1 HAGGEPVPARC
12 PVRGPAEGAA
22 QGAAADREHPHP
34 DARGGLRRGRCRY
47 RVRPRSGAAARPDA
61 RWCGARGR
69 GRALRWCLGAR
80 APARQGPA
88 GPGRASRHR
97 PGIRQAWADVRATA
111 RELVAGARYLVARG
125 TPGAALGI
133 MALHRF
139 LYGVNFIALI
149 LISRNLLVDPTDA
162 AAGLAMFGLLSGISF
177 AGNGLAIVL
186 TPLAHERMSPSTWV
200 VVCLGLGAGSQ
211 VLLAIQPVFG

>member
-1 HAGGEPVPARC
+1 QL
-12 PVRGPAEGAA
+12 GPDQRLVA
-22 QGAAADREHPHP
+22 
-34 DARGGLRRGRCRY
+34 
-47 RVRPRSGAAARPDA
+47 
-61 RWCGARGR
+61 GR
-69 GRALRWCLGAR
+69 GL
-80 APARQGPA
+80 
-88 GPGRASRHR
+88 
-97 PGIRQAWADVRATA
+97 RQAWADVRATD

-177 AGNGLAIVL
+177 AGNGLAIRSE
-186 TPLAHERMSPSTWV
+186 ERRVGQACGT
-200 VVCLGLGAGSQ
+200 
-211 VLLAIQPVFG
+211 